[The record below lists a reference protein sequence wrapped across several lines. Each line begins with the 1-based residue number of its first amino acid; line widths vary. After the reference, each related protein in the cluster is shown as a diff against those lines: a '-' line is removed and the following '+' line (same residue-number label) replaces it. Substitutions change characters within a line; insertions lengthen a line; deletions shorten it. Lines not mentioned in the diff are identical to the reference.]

1 MGFLRDLSFVIMPS
15 GIKKYQSSSF
25 DTQFATAYK
34 AGQIAWYPWVGK
46 QYPTSTC
53 KVLVILESHY
63 INWERNNIEAL
74 ALPDFTRRVVAEQLF
89 PQYRWT
95 SSSFNNLSACL
106 SGNAV
111 IKREVNLLWEK
122 VALYNFVQRPMDNP
136 NERPNGQ
143 DFINGWKAFPTV
155 VDILRPDVCLFAGF
169 SAISN
174 LSELPAGLK
183 LSGLTPWEKEGI
195 NGTYPRPCFTIQALH
210 HTLKGVAVKH
220 PGSFFTVDKWRAV
233 LQHQVPDAIKALS
246 L

>member
-1 MGFLRDLSFVIMPS
+1 MITTTE
-15 GIKKYQSSSF
+15 IAQYQSPTF
-25 DTQFATAYK
+25 DKQFAPAYK

-46 QYPTSTC
+46 QYPNVTC

-74 ALPDFTRRVVAEQLF
+74 ALPSFTRRIVMEQVDAN
-89 PQYRWT
+89 RWM

-106 SGNAV
+106 CGKGV
-111 IKREVNLLWEK
+111 IKGQVNLLWEK

-136 NERPNGQ
+136 DERPNEQ
-143 DFINGWKAFPTV
+143 DFANGWKAFPIV
-155 VDILRPDVCLFAGF
+155 VDILRPDVCIFAGF
-169 SAISN
+169 AAISH
-174 LSELPAGLK
+174 LLELPTGLK

-195 NGTYPRPCFTIQALH
+195 NGTYPRPCFTIQTLH
-210 HTLKGVAVKH
+210 HTMKGVAVKH

-233 LQHQVPDAIKALS
+233 LQRQVPQAIKMLS

>member
-1 MGFLRDLSFVIMPS
+1 MITTTE
-15 GIKKYQSSSF
+15 IAQYQSPTF
-25 DTQFATAYK
+25 DKQFATAYK

-46 QYPTSTC
+46 QYPNAAC
-53 KVLVILESHY
+53 KVLVVLESHY
-63 INWERNNIEAL
+63 INRERTNVEEIKK
-74 ALPDFTRRVVAEQLF
+74 PDFTRHTLATLLF
-89 PQYRWT
+89 PQHSWT
-95 SSSFNNLSACL
+95 RDTFPPLTECL
-106 SGNAV
+106 SGRKLSV
-111 IKREVNLLWEK
+111 EQRYLLWEK
-122 VALYNFVQRPMDNP
+122 VAFYNFIQRPMDNP
-136 NERPNGQ
+136 KERPNEQ

-169 SAISN
+169 AAISN

-195 NGTYPRPCFTIQALH
+195 NGTYPRPCFTIQTLH
-210 HTLKGVAVKH
+210 HTIKGVAVKH

>member
-1 MGFLRDLSFVIMPS
+1 MITSS
-15 GIKKYQSSSF
+15 GIQQYQLSAF
-25 DTQFATAYK
+25 DAQFSTAHK
-34 AGQIAWYPWVGK
+34 MGQIAWYPWVGAK
-46 QYPTSTC
+46 YPTSAC

-63 INWERNNIEAL
+63 INWERTNIEAL
-74 ALPDFTRRVVAEQLF
+74 AQPDFTRRVVAEQVDAN
-89 PQYRWT
+89 RWT

-106 SGNAV
+106 AGKGV
-111 IKREVNLLWEK
+111 IKGQVNFLWEK

-136 NERPNGQ
+136 DERPNEQ

-155 VDILRPDVCLFAGF
+155 VDILRPDVCVFAGF

-195 NGTYPRPCFTIQALH
+195 NGTYPRPCFTIQTLR
-210 HTLKGVAVKH
+210 HTMKGVAVKH
-220 PGSFFTVDKWRAV
+220 PGSFFTADKWRAV
-233 LQHQVPDAIKALS
+233 LQRQVPQAIKALS